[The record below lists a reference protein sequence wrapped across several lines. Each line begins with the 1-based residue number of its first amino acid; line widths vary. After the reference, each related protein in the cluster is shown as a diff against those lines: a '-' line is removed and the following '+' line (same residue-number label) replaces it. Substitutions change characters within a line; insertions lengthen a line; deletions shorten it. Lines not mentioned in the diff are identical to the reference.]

1 MTTSYVLT
9 IRVVSG
15 DPNGVRVVGKSN
27 WTGRGVTFSRSD
39 LKGALDQELASPGI
53 YLLIGD
59 DPDGGFDEQVYVGQA
74 EKVGQ
79 RLGQH
84 QSNDGMEFW
93 TQTVVFVSKDGSLN
107 RAHILYIESRLLDH
121 ADIAGR
127 VRIANKTKPPAPAL
141 SENARVEADGF
152 LSEMLTILP
161 VLGVSAFHKPSAPA
175 PGTHCTY
182 YLEGLDAAGKGV
194 DQSDGFLVLEGA
206 KARVQAVPSMDTGY
220 GLLRKQLVEQGAFL
234 KEANWYRLAK
244 DHLFSSPS
252 AAAAALLGRNANGRT
267 EWKDSD
273 GVTLKD
279 HQSAAAGPA
288 LDMGADD

>member
-1 MTTSYVLT
+1 MSPYVLT

-15 DPNGVRVVGKSN
+15 EPNGVRVVGKSN
-27 WTGRGVTFSRSD
+27 WTGRGVTFARSD
-39 LKGALDQELASPGI
+39 LTAAREHLSSPGI

-59 DPDGGFDEQVYVGQA
+59 DPEGGFDEQVYVGQA
-74 EKVGQ
+74 EKVGT

-84 QSNDGMEFW
+84 QSSDGMEFW
-93 TQTVVFVSKDGSLN
+93 TQTVVFVSKDESLN
-107 RAHILYIESRLLDH
+107 RAHILYIESLLLDH

-127 VRIANKTKPPAPAL
+127 VRIANKTRPPAPTL
-141 SENARVEADGF
+141 SENTRVEAEGF

-161 VLGVSAFHKPSAPA
+161 VLGVSAFHKPSTP
-175 PGTHCTY
+175 TSESHRIY
-182 YLEGLDAAGKGV
+182 YLTGLDAAGEGV

-206 KARVQAVPSMDTGY
+206 KARVQAVRSIDNGY
-220 GLLRKQLVEQGAFL
+220 GLLRKQLLDQGAFL
-234 KEANWYRLAK
+234 KEGGAYRLVK

-267 EWKDSD
+267 EWKDAD

-279 HQSAAAGPA
+279 HQSADAGPA
-288 LDMGADD
+288 LDENADE

>member
-1 MTTSYVLT
+1 MSPYILT

-15 DPNGVRVVGKSN
+15 EPNGVRVVGKSN

-39 LKGALDQELASPGI
+39 LKGALDQDLSSPGI

-59 DPDGGFDEQVYVGQA
+59 DPDGRFDEQVYVGQA

-84 QSNDGMEFW
+84 QSNDGVEFW

-107 RAHILYIESRLLDH
+107 RAHILYIESRLLDQ

-127 VRIANKTKPPAPAL
+127 VRIANKTRPPAPAL
-141 SENARVEADGF
+141 SENTRVEAEGF

-161 VLGVSAFHKPSAPA
+161 VLGVSAFHKPSIPT
-175 PGTHCTY
+175 PETHRIY
-182 YLEGLDAAGKGV
+182 YLTGLDAAGKGV

-206 KARVQAVPSMDTGY
+206 KARGQAVRSIDTGY
-220 GLLRKQLVEQGAFL
+220 GLLREQLLEQGAFVEEGDGYQL
-234 KEANWYRLAK
+234 VR
-244 DHLFSSPS
+244 DQLFSSPS

-267 EWKDSD
+267 EWRDSD

-279 HQSAAAGPA
+279 HQSADAGPA
-288 LDMGADD
+288 LDESEDE

>member
-1 MTTSYVLT
+1 
-9 IRVVSG
+9 
-15 DPNGVRVVGKSN
+15 
-27 WTGRGVTFSRSD
+27 VTFSRSD

-53 YLLIGD
+53 YLLLGD

-84 QSNDGMEFW
+84 QSKDVMEFW
-93 TQTVVFVSKDGSLN
+93 TQTVVFLSKDGSLN

-127 VRIANKTKPPAPAL
+127 VRIANKTRPPAPAL

-161 VLGVSAFHKPSAPA
+161 VLGVSAFHKPSAPT
-175 PGTHCTY
+175 PGTQRIY

-206 KARVQAVPSMDTGY
+206 KARVQAVPSMVGTGY
-220 GLLRKQLVEQGAFL
+220 GLLRKQLLEQGAFL
-234 KEANWYRLAK
+234 KEGDGYRLVK
-244 DHLFSSPS
+244 DHLFRSPS
-252 AAAAALLGRNANGRT
+252 AAAAALLGRTANGRT

-279 HQSAAAGPA
+279 HQNVDAGSA
-288 LDMGADD
+288 LDKSADE